1 MNIPNKHKIVTIGKS
16 SSPSIK
22 RLILFTTSRISK
34 LGILQ
39 DHPVPIPSAPFI
51 STMGIIGI
59 YHSGSTRWLSSYK
72 NFNVLSSFGGNN
84 NRAKGLKETIKEC
97 YFTKILALI
106 FNFNEKDICYLISIH
121 GFTSALLA
129 NVRLTMFIEHF
140 HCARHYRL
148 KSQFPRSSH
157 PNIGARQ

>member
-1 MNIPNKHKIVTIGKS
+1 MNIKVWNKFYVPSLYSLLNWNQRKRKDPDIHRIVTIGKG

-51 STMGIIGI
+51 STMGTIGM

-72 NFNVLSSFGGNN
+72 NFNVWSSFGGNN
-84 NRAKGLKETIKEC
+84 NRAKGLKKTIKEC
-97 YFTKILALI
+97 YFTKILTLI
-106 FNFNEKDICYLISIH
+106 LNLWKGHVIFYLCMKI
-121 GFTSALLA
+121 TLPLLA
-129 NVRLTMFIEHF
+129 D
-140 HCARHYRL
+140 
-148 KSQFPRSSH
+148 
-157 PNIGARQ
+157 